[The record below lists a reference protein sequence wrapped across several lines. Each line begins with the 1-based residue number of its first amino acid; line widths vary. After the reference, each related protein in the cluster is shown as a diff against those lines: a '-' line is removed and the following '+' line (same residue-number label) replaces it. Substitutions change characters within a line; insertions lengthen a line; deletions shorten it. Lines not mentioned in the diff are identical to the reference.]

1 MHTHQYSNIIQYV
14 ACKAHGLFSFGTYL
28 QDQNGNHH
36 VQFHDMSNISLE
48 CLSARSS
55 VQQHHSI
62 CHMQGSWPI
71 HLWLVSVMMIA
82 GSCPKLPGEIC
93 WRCFALSVCH
103 VLRWGP
109 QSFCWIGR
117 EFAYTAATFARRNDA
132 MTCNS
137 SCNRRRI
144 TTSRLWHRGTSTVA
158 RGKRCPRL
166 PFQPVQLWQWECA
179 LETCIWSEG
188 LKVFRWRRLCELC
201 SLHAL
206 ACNTLVELKS
216 PASAQTGHV

>member
-1 MHTHQYSNIIQYV
+1 MPQCTLISTATSFNMSHARLMTYSSLAGI
-14 ACKAHGLFSFGTYL
+14 
-28 QDQNGNHH
+28 GN
-36 VQFHDMSNISLE
+36 DDRRILPKITRRNLLKMLRSE
-48 CLSARSS
+48 CLSRAS
-55 VQQHHSI
+55 
-62 CHMQGSWPI
+62 
-71 HLWLVSVMMIA
+71 L
-82 GSCPKLPGEIC
+82 
-93 WRCFALSVCH
+93 
-103 VLRWGP
+103 GP